1 MSDNSKGSFKGTL
14 GFVLA
19 AAGSAVGLG
28 NIWRFPYLAARGG
41 GGLFLVIYLILA
53 VTFGFALL
61 TTEVS
66 IGRKTKESPL
76 TCYKHV
82 RKGWG
87 WIGIFSCVIPF
98 IILPYYCV
106 IGGWVVKYLVAFAT
120 GHGAE
125 CAADG
130 YFDSFIS
137 GQTEPIVY
145 MVVFTILCAIVI
157 FMGVNGGIENMSTVL
172 MPVLIILVVAI
183 AVFSLT
189 IRGEDSAGNA
199 ISGWDGLK
207 VYLIPSFE
215 GVDIGKFCSIV
226 MDALGQ
232 LFYSLSVAMGIMI
245 AYGSYVPD
253 KANLGKSINQIEFFD
268 TLVAFLAGVMI
279 IPAVYVFMGPEGMSS
294 GPSLM
299 FVTLPKVFM
308 SMGEF
313 GPVVGAVFFGMVL
326 FAAVTSGMSLLEA
339 VVASFMDGFK
349 VSRRKSVAVETL
361 LALIIGLV
369 VCLGYNVFFFDV
381 TLPNGSHGQIL
392 DVMDYVSNQI
402 LMPVVTIA
410 TCILIGWVKKP
421 DYVISEVTRN
431 GEKFARAGLYRIMVR
446 FVAPILVFILFM
458 MSLGAD
464 KWIGQLFG

>member
-1 MSDNSKGSFKGTL
+1 MAGNSKGSFKGTL

-28 NIWRFPYLAARGG
+28 NIWRFPYLAARDG

-61 TTEVS
+61 TTEIS

-76 TCYKHV
+76 TCYKNDK
-82 RKGWG
+82 KGWG
-87 WIGIFSCVIPF
+87 WMGILSCVIPF
-98 IILPYYCV
+98 IILPYYCA
-106 IGGWVVKYLVAFAT
+106 IGGWVLKYLVAFAT
-120 GHGAE
+120 GHGEE
-125 CAADG
+125 CVADG
-130 YFDSFIS
+130 YFDTFIS
-137 GQTEPIVY
+137 GQFEPVIY
-145 MVVFTILCAIVI
+145 MVIFTILCAAVI
-157 FMGVNGGIENMSTVL
+157 FIGVNGGIEKMSTII
-172 MPVLIILVVAI
+172 MPVLIIMVIVI

-189 IRGEDSAGNA
+189 ITGEDDAGKA
-199 ISGWDGLK
+199 ISGWDGLQ
-207 VYLIPSFE
+207 VYIIPSFE
-215 GVDIGKFCSIV
+215 GVDISRFCNII

-253 KANLGKSINQIEFFD
+253 KANLVKSINQIEFFD

-308 SMGEF
+308 SMGWV

-326 FAAVTSGMSLLEA
+326 FAAITSGMSLLEA

-349 VSRRKSVAVETL
+349 ITRRKSVAVETVIAL
-361 LALIIGLV
+361 LIGLL

-381 TLPNGSHGQIL
+381 KLPNGSHGQIL

-402 LMPVVTIA
+402 LMPVITIA

-421 DYVISEVTRN
+421 DYVISELTRN
-431 GEKFARAGLYRIMVR
+431 GEKFGRAGLYRLMVK

-458 MSLGAD
+458 MSLGVD
-464 KWIGQLFG
+464 KWIAGLFT